1 MNCLGEYGIIL
12 KLMLIGFTQHELKA
26 TLGPLVL
33 RGLSPPQAVT
43 GGVLPHV
50 KFDEVLIG
58 MYDVPRTPP
67 CPALRSDI
75 PPQNE
80 GGEWCGADLSR

>member
-1 MNCLGEYGIIL
+1 
-12 KLMLIGFTQHELKA
+12 MLIGFTQHELKA

-33 RGLSPPQAVT
+33 RGLSPTQAVT
-43 GGVLPHV
+43 GGGLPHV

-80 GGEWCGADLSR
+80 GAKSRFQLMLSKTDKHYKLF